1 MNSGH
6 KIKYRATPQDKF
18 YTPPEL
24 AKSLVPLVPIRKTD
38 SQADSL
44 LDPFKGMGAFYD
56 AFPDGHEKAYTEIDE
71 GTDFFNLIPDRPF
84 QFHWLISNPPY
95 SNLDDVL
102 EHSCR
107 VARVGFA
114 YLLLGHAITPKRL
127 ERVEELG
134 FGLTKI
140 HLCKVFKWYGISAFC
155 VFEKGKKSII
165 EYDRKVWR

>member
-18 YTPPEL
+18 YTPTEL
-24 AKSLVPLVPIRKTD
+24 AASLVPLVPAWRQDTFF
-38 SQADSL
+38 
-44 LDPFKGMGAFYD
+44 DPFRGQGAFYEN
-56 AFPDGHEKAYTEIDE
+56 FTGHVSGWAEIDE
-71 GTDFFNLIPDRPF
+71 GLDFFDTPPGQWD
-84 QFHWLISNPPY
+84 WLISNPPY

-107 VARVGFA
+107 VAKKGFA
-114 YLLLGHAITPKRL
+114 YLLLGHAITPKWL
-127 ERVEELG
+127 ERIEALG

-155 VFEKGKKSII
+155 IFERGKRSVI